1 MFWLELRAKIEVIGT
16 FIGLGVA
23 ILYIIILLIIGRD
36 KK

>member
-16 FIGLGVA
+16 FIGLDVA
-23 ILYIIILLIIGRD
+23 ILYIILLIIGRD

>member
-1 MFWLELRAKIEVIGT
+1 MFWLELRAKIEVIGA

-23 ILYIIILLIIGRD
+23 IVYIILLIIGRD

>member
-1 MFWLELRAKIEVIGT
+1 MFWLELRARMEVIGT

-23 ILYIIILLIIGRD
+23 ILYIILLIIGRD

>member
-1 MFWLELRAKIEVIGT
+1 MFWLELRAKVEVVGT

-23 ILYIIILLIIGRD
+23 ILYIILLIIGRD

>member
-1 MFWLELRAKIEVIGT
+1 MFWLELRAKIEVIGA

-23 ILYIIILLIIGRD
+23 ILYIILLIIGCD

>member
-1 MFWLELRAKIEVIGT
+1 MFWLELRAKLEVIWT

-23 ILYIIILLIIGRD
+23 IVYIILLMIGRD

>member
-23 ILYIIILLIIGRD
+23 ILYIIVLLIIGRD
-36 KK
+36 K

>member
-23 ILYIIILLIIGRD
+23 IVLLIIGRD
-36 KK
+36 K

>member
-23 ILYIIILLIIGRD
+23 ILYIIVLLIIGRD